1 MMKITR
7 RQLRRIIKEAIGAES
22 EKNPNAYGERT
33 TARELIEA
41 LGKDVE
47 RFPGFDGLSV
57 GSLETDGPGYGTPYK
72 SFRLRINLTSE
83 SEIFEDLMDE
93 GYVKDQFDYIINNK
107 NMKKPRPIKKY
118 TTHIEQYGGR
128 NFNDFHYIYSLTVPG
143 LHPNEDY

>member
-1 MMKITR
+1 MKITR
-7 RQLRRIIKEAIGAES
+7 RQLRKIIKEAIGAES
-22 EKNPNAYGERT
+22 EKNPNAYNERA
-33 TARELIEA
+33 TAQELIEA

-47 RFPGFDGLSV
+47 KFPGFDGLSV
-57 GSLETDGPGYGTPYK
+57 FGLKTDGPGYGTPYK

-93 GYVKDQFDYIINNK
+93 GYVKDQFDYIINDK

-118 TTHIEQYGGR
+118 TTHIEQYGGT
-128 NFNDFHYIYSLTVPG
+128 NFNDFFYIYSLTVPG